1 MALYHNFNSI
11 PSNVY
16 TFLVGVFGDNTKRE
30 ITNLRHSLQLYFY
43 VYYHMLNIHHDDFTG
58 YVDITSKNLEK
69 LTSSTFRKVHLKKLI
84 GKDDSLFI
92 RDYYIPEIKPFGYTI
107 NPFYLNNISDM
118 VILDKHINVY
128 QDDLTQDLLPQ
139 QIEKS
144 KEAITQ
150 LELNKEWLHAN
161 LSSEFKNQ
169 LKKVRKSPI
178 TDLYYQRLFNDSYIV
193 AYEDLEDETFDAYY
207 FCSSKK
213 MKNSLTNQHLKIKF
227 TTLLNK
233 YLKEKELNN
242 SLIMVIDEKGIP
254 HITTKK
260 DFLKQ
265 TEKQNRTKYMLPFL
279 RFRDKKNT
287 RISVSNVNG
296 RLNHLV
302 TSFNKKLLRG
312 VTINSKALESIDL
325 KSSQITI
332 LINLMLG
339 SEKLVQSLRNSSLA
353 LQDYLDTFQSVEILK
368 KTELEVFFEE
378 VIIEG
383 DIYTEVKERL
393 GLKSR
398 DNAKVEMLKLLYTE
412 PGFKSNSKTFLIEK
426 FPVFFEQLKAIQ
438 NKFSDRYGDSKST
451 LSVFMQMV
459 EAHLFIEVAY
469 GELINNNETRH
480 IDIITKHDSFIYP
493 SSEDN
498 YDRIKKVVESCF
510 GERDFRYELARETV
524 TQITE
529 KYLLIEKNNKD
540 VNSFFR
546 PIYK

>member
-16 TFLVGVFGDNTKRE
+16 TFLVDIFGDKSKRE

-58 YVDITSKNLEK
+58 YVDITSGNLEK
-69 LTSSTFRKVHLKKLI
+69 LASSTFRKVHLKKLI

-107 NPFYLNNISDM
+107 NPIYLIHRSDM

-128 QDDLTQDLLPQ
+128 QDDLSQDLFPQ
-139 QIEKS
+139 QTEKS
-144 KEAITQ
+144 KEVIVK
-150 LELNKEWLHAN
+150 LELNKEWLHAT
-161 LSSEFKNQ
+161 LSNEFKNQ
-169 LKKVRKSPI
+169 LKKVINSPI
-178 TDLYYQRLFNDSYIV
+178 PDLYYQRLFNDSHDVY
-193 AYEDLEDETFDAYY
+193 YEVLTDEIFDAYY

-213 MKNSLTNQHLKIKF
+213 MKNSQTNKPLKIKF
-227 TTLLNK
+227 TTLINK
-233 YLKEKELNN
+233 YLKEKELNK
-242 SLIMVIDEKGIP
+242 SLIMVIDEKGLP

-287 RISVSNVNG
+287 RISVSSING
-296 RLNHLV
+296 RLNHLI
-302 TSFNKKLLRG
+302 TSFNKKLFRG
-312 VTINSKALESIDL
+312 LTIDKKGLESLDL

-332 LINLMLG
+332 LVNLMLG
-339 SEKLVQSLRNSSLA
+339 SKRFVESLRKSSLP
-353 LQDYLDTFQSVEILK
+353 LHDYLDTFQSVEILN
-368 KTELEVFFEE
+368 KTELEAFFLE
-378 VIIEG
+378 IILQG
-383 DIYTEVKERL
+383 DIYTEVKEGL
-393 GLKSR
+393 KLKSR
-398 DNAKVEMLKLLYTE
+398 DKAKVEMLKLLYTE
-412 PGFKSNSKTFLIEK
+412 PGFHSKSKTFLIEK
-426 FPVFFEQLKAIQ
+426 FPVFFEQLNAIQ
-438 NKFSDRYGDSKST
+438 KKFAEIYGDSKST

-469 GELINNNETRH
+469 GELINNAETQH

-493 SSEDN
+493 VSDDN
-498 YDRIKKVVESCF
+498 YELIKKVVESCF
-510 GERDFRYELARETV
+510 EGRDFRYELARETV

-529 KYLLIEKNNKD
+529 KYLLTEKNNAD